1 MYEEQELPTLPEHL
15 SSLPVFSRVRVTR
28 SLVLCICFVDRCLS
42 FFNFFLWRLCCLFFD
57 IWIPI
62 TPLVSSNS
70 SLLTGDEIYF
80 SIANQ
85 LLNNTLLRSKG
96 PSWSLSYG
104 NWIYNDLCNQC
115 LSPLKL
121 WVRTPFMARCTR
133 YNIMWKNLSVTCGR
147 SAVFSVHSGFH
158 HQLKWPPRYNW
169 NIVESGVR
177 HHKPKPN
184 QRTSTHFSFYDFTSC
199 DSNNTFVRKGVF
211 LSVILKLKV
220 LSTLSNMNN
229 VKE

>member
-1 MYEEQELPTLPEHL
+1 MYEEQELLTHPEHL

-42 FFNFFLWRLCCLFFD
+42 FSNFFLWPLCCLFFD

-85 LLNNTLLRSKG
+85 LLNNTLQRSKN

-115 LSPLKL
+115 LSPLK
-121 WVRTPFMARCTR
+121 F
-133 YNIMWKNLSVTCGR
+133 
-147 SAVFSVHSGFH
+147 
-158 HQLKWPPRYNW
+158 
-169 NIVESGVR
+169 
-177 HHKPKPN
+177 
-184 QRTSTHFSFYDFTSC
+184 
-199 DSNNTFVRKGVF
+199 
-211 LSVILKLKV
+211 
-220 LSTLSNMNN
+220 
-229 VKE
+229 